1 MTTEL
6 DRLHSLYLYIDRC
19 RILDNLKKR
28 ICSLEDLV
36 DALDRDIEEAK
47 MMGLDAGQL
56 EEMCASRNSI
66 DQIKIELA
74 LKANEIEHYILLF
87 QQTIY
92 SED

>member
-6 DRLHSLYLYIDRC
+6 DRLHSLHLYIYRC
-19 RILDNLKKR
+19 KILDNLKKR

-36 DALDRDIEEAK
+36 DALDRDIEEAE
-47 MMGLDAGQL
+47 MMGLDEGQL

-66 DQIKIELA
+66 DQIKIELS
-74 LKANEIEHYILLF
+74 LKANEIERSILLF

-92 SED
+92 SKD